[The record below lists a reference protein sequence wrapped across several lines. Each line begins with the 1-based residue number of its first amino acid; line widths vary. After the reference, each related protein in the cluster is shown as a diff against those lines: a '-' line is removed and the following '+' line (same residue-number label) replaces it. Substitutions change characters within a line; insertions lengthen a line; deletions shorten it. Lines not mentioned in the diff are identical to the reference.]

1 MNDFTARRGRSLARR
16 LAMWIALCTAS
27 SFLVFALVTYLVIDD
42 ELTEPEHRA
51 SRQLARDAARE
62 VGDALLAASPLVLLL
77 AVAGT
82 VLITRRVLGPLEQVV
97 AAAAAVSVHEL
108 DRRLPLPSTNDEVRR
123 VVIAF
128 NQLLARLESGFAA
141 LGRFATEASHELR
154 TPLTVIGTELE
165 IMLQKPRSSGEWET
179 SARMCLDEVRHLTR
193 LIEALLDMSRA
204 EHDERSDDVDL
215 DPIIAHVLHSAGA
228 RASSRGVALLTRR
241 DPALRTAHVRG
252 SQSALTSALLNIVD
266 NAVRYTAPGS
276 EVVVS
281 LLDMT
286 GKLCVQIDDSGPGVP
301 PVELERIFEPFA
313 RGSVGVHADALTPD
327 EQSSSGVG
335 LGLTISRRIL
345 ELHAA
350 HITVDRSPTGG
361 ARFSIEFPMR
371 SDRAATAPTA
381 VTS

>member
-1 MNDFTARRGRSLARR
+1 MNDFTARAAGRRGLARR
-16 LAMWIALCTAS
+16 LAMWIALCTAA
-27 SFLVFALVTYLVIDD
+27 SFLVFALIAYRVIND
-42 ELTEPEHRA
+42 ELSEPEHH
-51 SRQLARDAARE
+51 SSTQIARDAARE
-62 VGDALLAASPLVLLL
+62 VGAALLVVAPLVLLL

-82 VLITRRVLGPLEQVV
+82 VLITRRVLRPLEQVV
-97 AAAAAVSVHEL
+97 AAAAAVSVREL
-108 DRRLPLPSTNDEVRR
+108 DRRLPLPSTHDEVRR

-128 NQLLARLESGFAA
+128 NQLLARLETGFAA

-165 IMLQKPRSSGEWET
+165 IMLHKPRPSEEWES
-179 SARMCLDEVRHLTR
+179 SARVCLDEIRHLTR

-204 EHDERSDDVDL
+204 EHDEPGEDVDL

-241 DPALRTAHVRG
+241 DPALRAARVRG
-252 SQSALTSALLNIVD
+252 SHSALTSALLNIVD

-281 LLDMT
+281 LLGT
-286 GKLCVQIDDSGPGVP
+286 SGRLCVQIDDSGPGVP

-313 RGSVGVHADALTPD
+313 RGSVGVRADALTPD
-327 EQSSSGVG
+327 ERSSTGVG

-350 HITVDRSPTGG
+350 NIGVDRSPTGG
-361 ARFSIEFPMR
+361 ARFSIEFPVR
-371 SDRAATAPTA
+371 
-381 VTS
+381 